1 MIGVERLYAI
11 GSMSLPPVKP
21 YYCSVEFNQD
31 PRHASAA
38 ERQGAGPRDDEP
50 SKQHVKI
57 SDNACCF
64 FLYHFGVSPP
74 FLTDDLSRKALRHLV
89 NVVAARETILLLGR
103 VQSGPAPCVRRRTP
117 RRGDPGTMNPQNSMD

>member
-1 MIGVERLYAI
+1 
-11 GSMSLPPVKP
+11 MSLPPVKR
-21 YYCSVEFNQD
+21 YYCWVEFNQD

-74 FLTDDLSRKALRHLV
+74 FLTDDLSRKALCHRV
-89 NVVAARETILLLGR
+89 NVVAARKTVLLLGLTR
-103 VQSGPAPCVRRRTP
+103 AMRPPPNAEAR
-117 RRGDPGTMNPQNSMD
+117 DP